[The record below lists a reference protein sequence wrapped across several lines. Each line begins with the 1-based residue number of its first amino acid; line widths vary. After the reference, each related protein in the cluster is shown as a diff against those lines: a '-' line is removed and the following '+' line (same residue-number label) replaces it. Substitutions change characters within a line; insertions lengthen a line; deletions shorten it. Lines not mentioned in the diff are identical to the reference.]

1 MPKSPALEQK
11 DFARTAL
18 IEATS
23 KSKVGNFI
31 EVIDEG
37 ENVAS
42 YLFENNQKGYVGWRW
57 SVTIF
62 QANSNEPATVSEIV
76 LMPGPDSLVAPDWVP
91 WSERLAD
98 YKALQLELEKQAAL
112 EAEEAEESDDDADLD
127 VEDDDAD
134 DLHAEDDESE
144 SNDSESESVE
154 IQSAEQPAESESA
167 VSDLEEGEDAEN
179 DSENTGRKPPRFLR
193 RRKGFKIKKAR
204 GKGKNPQD

>member
-62 QANSNEPATVSEIV
+62 QANSKEPATVSEIV

-134 DLHAEDDESE
+134 DLDAEDDESE
-144 SNDSESESVE
+144 SNDSESESLE
-154 IQSAEQPAESESA
+154 SQSAEQPTESESA

>member
-112 EAEEAEESDDDADLD
+112 EAEGAEESDDDADLD

-134 DLHAEDDESE
+134 DLDAEDDESE
-144 SNDSESESVE
+144 SNDSESESLE
-154 IQSAEQPAESESA
+154 SQSAEQPTESESA

>member
-1 MPKSPALEQK
+1 MSKSPALEQK

-98 YKALQLELEKQAAL
+98 YKALQAELEAQAAS
-112 EAEEAEESDDDADLD
+112 EAEEAEEVASEDASDDEA
-127 VEDDDAD
+127 DDAAEEVQEAEASAGSAD
-134 DLHAEDDESE
+134 DSAAAVLSE
-144 SNDSESESVE
+144 ESV
-154 IQSAEQPAESESA
+154 
-167 VSDLEEGEDAEN
+167 DAE
-179 DSENTGRKPPRFLR
+179 ENSDDAGKRPPRFLR
-193 RRKGFKIKKAR
+193 RRLGRLKYKKD
-204 GKGKNPQD
+204 KS

>member
-62 QANSNEPATVSEIV
+62 QANSKEPATVSEIV

-127 VEDDDAD
+127 VEEDEAD
-134 DLHAEDDESE
+134 DLDVDDDESE
-144 SNDSESESVE
+144 SNDLESESVE
-154 IQSAEQPAESESA
+154 IRSAEQPAESESA
-167 VSDLEEGEDAEN
+167 VSDLEEGEDSEN